1 MLKEVM
7 HRNTRSDDELK
18 ENVPLISTYLVT
30 KDEETADNFQVDA
43 VGQTVLDASDVDI
56 TDSNNDDIMVI
67 IETPHQGVPKLNN
80 DTANEQD
87 TLPQNLPWKN

>member
-18 ENVPLISTYLVT
+18 ENVPLISIYLYP

-43 VGQTVLDASDVDI
+43 VGQTVPDASDVVS
-56 TDSNNDDIMVI
+56 TDNYNDDIMVI
-67 IETPHQGVPKLNN
+67 VETPHQGFP
-80 DTANEQD
+80 D
-87 TLPQNLPWKN
+87 